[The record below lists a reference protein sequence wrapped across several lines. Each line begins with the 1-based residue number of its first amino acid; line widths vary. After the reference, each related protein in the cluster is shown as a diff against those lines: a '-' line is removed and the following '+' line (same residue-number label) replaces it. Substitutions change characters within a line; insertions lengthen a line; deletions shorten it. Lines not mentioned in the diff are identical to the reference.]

1 MGKII
6 ERSLPAIISLLGVY
20 WLINNFV
27 EKGREMAAPITKP
40 VSKALAEIQF
50 LVNGS
55 NYITREWAGFYLDGS
70 KLDHTLK
77 VADMQWLYAITK
89 LNDGNEALLNEIF
102 DNELRLKNQYRPL
115 LNGLVD
121 SETIAAAAKG

>member
-1 MGKII
+1 MGKIF
-6 ERSLPAIISLLGVY
+6 ERSLPALISLFGVY

-27 EKGREMAAPITKP
+27 EKGREITAPITRP

-50 LVNGS
+50 IVNGS
-55 NYITREWAGFYLDGS
+55 NYITRAWAGFYLDAS
-70 KLDHTLK
+70 KLDYTLK
-77 VADMQWLYAITK
+77 IADMQWLYAITK

-102 DNELRLKNQYRPL
+102 DSDLRLKNQYRPL

-121 SETIAAAAKG
+121 SETIAAAAKV

>member
-6 ERSLPAIISLLGVY
+6 ERSLPALISLLGVY

-27 EKGREMAAPITKP
+27 QKGREMTAPITKP

-70 KLDHTLK
+70 KLDYTLK
-77 VADMQWLYAITK
+77 VADMQWLYAIAK
-89 LNDGNEALLNEIF
+89 LNQGNEALLNEIF
-102 DNELRLKNQYRPL
+102 DNDLRLKNQYRPL

>member
-1 MGKII
+1 MGKIF
-6 ERSLPAIISLLGVY
+6 ERSLPALISLFGVY

-27 EKGREMAAPITKP
+27 EKGREITAPITKP

-50 LVNGS
+50 MINGS
-55 NYITREWAGFYLDGS
+55 NYITRAWAGFYLDAS
-70 KLDHTLK
+70 KLDYTLK

-102 DNELRLKNQYRPL
+102 DSDLRLKNQYRPL

>member
-1 MGKII
+1 MGKIF
-6 ERSLPAIISLLGVY
+6 ERSLPALISLFGVY

-27 EKGREMAAPITKP
+27 EKGREITAPITKP

-50 LVNGS
+50 FVNGS
-55 NYITREWAGFYLDGS
+55 NYITRAWAGFYLEQS
-70 KLDHTLK
+70 KLDYTLK

-102 DNELRLKNQYRPL
+102 DSDLRLKSQYRPL

-121 SETIAAAAKG
+121 ADTIAAAAKG

>member
-6 ERSLPAIISLLGVY
+6 ERSLPALISLLGVY

-27 EKGREMAAPITKP
+27 QKGREITAPITKP

-55 NYITREWAGFYLDGS
+55 NYITREWTGFYLDGS
-70 KLDHTLK
+70 KLDYTLK
-77 VADMQWLYAITK
+77 VADMQWLYAIAK
-89 LNDGNEALLNEIF
+89 LNQGNEALLNEIF
-102 DNELRLKNQYRPL
+102 DNDLRLKNQYRPL

>member
-1 MGKII
+1 MDKII
-6 ERSLPAIISLLGVY
+6 ERIAPTAIGLFLTY
-20 WLINNFV
+20 WMVMGFI
-27 EKGREMAAPITKP
+27 EKGREITAPITRP

-55 NYITREWAGFYLDGS
+55 NYITRAWAGFYLEQS
-70 KLDHTLK
+70 KLDYTLK

-89 LNDGNEALLNEIF
+89 LNDGNEVLLNEIF
-102 DNELRLKNQYRPL
+102 DSDLRLKNQYRPL

>member
-1 MGKII
+1 M
-6 ERSLPAIISLLGVY
+6 Y

-27 EKGREMAAPITKP
+27 EKGREITAPITKP

-50 LVNGS
+50 LINGS
-55 NYITREWAGFYLDGS
+55 NYITRAWAGFYLEQS
-70 KLDHTLK
+70 KLDYTLK
-77 VADMQWLYAITK
+77 VVDMQWLYAITK

-102 DNELRLKNQYRPL
+102 DSDLRLKNQYRPL

-121 SETIAAAAKG
+121 AETIAAAAKG

>member
-6 ERSLPAIISLLGVY
+6 ERSLPALISLLGVY

-27 EKGREMAAPITKP
+27 QKGREITAPITKP

-50 LVNGS
+50 IVNGS
-55 NYITREWAGFYLDGS
+55 NYITRAWAGFYLDAS
-70 KLDHTLK
+70 KLDYTLK

-121 SETIAAAAKG
+121 AETIAAAAKG